1 MESSVHSQR
10 QTLLAEISSLK
21 VREVELKRKTE
32 LNGRANS
39 LEEERLNKL
48 ADQLAGREK
57 ALEKMKSHYESMV
70 EEKAEK

>member
-21 VREVELKRKTE
+21 VREAELKRKTE
-32 LNGRANS
+32 LSGRANS

>member
-1 MESSVHSQR
+1 MESSIHSQR
-10 QTLLAEISSLK
+10 QALLAEISSLK
-21 VREVELKRKTE
+21 VREAELKRQAE